1 MKLYLISLLS
11 REMFSQQTN
20 SSTKIQNI
28 IHNIRVH
35 LPFLPHFQQKYHTD
49 CDPVLFNSSGIL
61 SPMSTVSGC
70 SLQDGDYVFVLFIPS
85 VFRKILKYSDVS
97 FEIGKHVLN
106 SMLLENNPRFLH
118 SLRIRCTNRGYFAP
132 RHAARRFERFLAA
145 FSVRQRM
152 WREFPFDLGVG

>member
-1 MKLYLISLLS
+1 MKLYLISLIS
-11 REMFSQQTN
+11 KEMFSQQTY
-20 SSTKIQNI
+20 SSTRIQSI
-28 IHNIRVH
+28 IHNIQVH
-35 LPFLPHFQQKYHTD
+35 FLFLPHFQQKYHTD

-97 FEIGKHVLN
+97 FEMGKHVLN

-118 SLRIRCTNRGYFAP
+118 SIRIRCTHRGYFAP
-132 RHAARRFERFLAA
+132 RHAARQLVRSLAA
-145 FSVRQRM
+145 LSVRQRVR
-152 WREFPFDLGVG
+152 REFPFDLGVG